1 MPASVSDV
9 DGNSESRKGTIS
21 VFDGPPPQIVA
32 CKKVEEE
39 RDRVAQWVTARLRE
53 GCQPHEIGVFV
64 RAEAQMD
71 HARAAIKAI
80 GVPALDLSNEVEV
93 SEGRIAVGTMHAAK
107 GLEFRS
113 VVVMACNDEVIPLQ
127 ERIENIADDADLEE
141 VYDTERHL
149 LYVACTR
156 ARDSLLVTGVEP
168 VSEVVMAVL
177 VVAISVIVRVD
188 SINEKFPGGWI
199 GFKDHVPNQT
209 LCAEN
214 ELARVGFMTPED
226 VKNFVDALERAGLV
240 YRNGGKAK
248 HLVVVDQLRGPVVP
262 CDWIEFGIVGNE
274 ERVAACRLVG
284 SSQTV
289 LMRPEGWSFQGSL
302 SQTYGFMP
310 NEAEGKSLR
319 FLRHEDGIDV
329 YLNVLTGREVFV
341 GRSADRG

>member
-1 MPASVSDV
+1 LPASVSDV

-168 VSEVVMAVL
+168 VSEFL
-177 VVAISVIVRVD
+177 D
-188 SINEKFPGGWI
+188 
-199 GFKDHVPNQT
+199 D
-209 LCAEN
+209 
-214 ELARVGFMTPED
+214 
-226 VKNFVDALERAGLV
+226 
-240 YRNGGKAK
+240 
-248 HLVVVDQLRGPVVP
+248 LRKPLP
-262 CDWIEFGIVGNE
+262 
-274 ERVAACRLVG
+274 
-284 SSQTV
+284 
-289 LMRPEGWSFQGSL
+289 
-302 SQTYGFMP
+302 
-310 NEAEGKSLR
+310 
-319 FLRHEDGIDV
+319 
-329 YLNVLTGREVFV
+329 
-341 GRSADRG
+341 